1 MRNDFCTGYL
11 MHHGI
16 QGQKW
21 GVRNGPPYPLD
32 PKTIRNPF
40 KMNLQYFSDWDY
52 EPDDFDT
59 LREFP
64 EGASPIK
71 ATWDAKLHRQKEI
84 RGAEQFIHSFRDFN
98 YVFDSD
104 GKNVRIIDAFEI
116 PDAVTGL
123 YERIPY
129 KKDEK

>member
-1 MRNDFCTGYL
+1 MRNDFYTGYL

-32 PKTIRNPF
+32 EKILRNPF

-64 EGASPIK
+64 KGANPER

-84 RGAEQFIHSFRDFN
+84 KEAEQFIHSYRDFN

-116 PDAVTGL
+116 PDADTGL
-123 YERIPY
+123 YERKPY
-129 KKDEK
+129 ER